1 MSDPIDAEEAR
12 TLGIL
17 LAVAVVGTCVGV
29 WCLLGVSCFAF
40 IGTYCSCGAGDNAP
54 RSSSQE
60 SQLEMS
66 HLVTTSAALRAKDTG
81 GASHAVQC
89 SCKAW
94 VEIPNSSTEIRCPD
108 CGGMI
113 ENAPTSPRAPPR

>member
-1 MSDPIDAEEAR
+1 MSEA
-12 TLGIL
+12 L
-17 LAVAVVGTCVGV
+17 LVMTVVATVGTCVGV
-29 WCLLGVSCFAF
+29 WCLLCVSCFTF

-54 RSSSQE
+54 KSSSQE

-81 GASHAVQC
+81 GASHTVQC

-94 VEIPNSSTEIRCPD
+94 VEIPNSSTKIRCPD
-108 CGGMI
+108 CGVII
-113 ENAPTSPRAPPR
+113 ENAPISPRAPPR